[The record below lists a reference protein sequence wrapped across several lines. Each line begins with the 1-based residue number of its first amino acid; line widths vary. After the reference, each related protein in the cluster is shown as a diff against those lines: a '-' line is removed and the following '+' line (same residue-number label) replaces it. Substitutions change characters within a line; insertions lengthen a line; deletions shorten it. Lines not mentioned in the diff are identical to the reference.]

1 MPGELGPNWKESRA
15 CSSAF
20 PPGPE
25 LIKSDGT

>member
-1 MPGELGPNWKESRA
+1 MPGELGLNWEDSRA

-25 LIKSDGT
+25 LIKSGVT